1 MKYVPA
7 TFGVFLL
14 AAAVSASVHA
24 QQVAA
29 PADLDQTEE
38 AKKKLDA
45 VDLESVVVTGT
56 RSPKAIDKIPGAITL
71 VTKEEIKNTLAVTE
85 DATAVLARTV
95 PGYAE
100 SSQAM
105 SNSGETLR
113 GRIALRLF
121 DGIPQGS
128 PLRRWAVHRM
138 AYPPGV

>member
-1 MKYVPA
+1 MKQVPA
-7 TFGVFLL
+7 AFGVFLL

-24 QQVAA
+24 QQSTPLPAEEDEAA
-29 PADLDQTEE
+29 TEREAVNLDQ
-38 AKKKLDA
+38 
-45 VDLESVVVTGT
+45 VIVTGVRT
-56 RSPKAIDKIPGAITL
+56 PKAVDKIPGAITL
-71 VTKEEIKNTLAVTE
+71 VSREEIQHTLLVTE

-121 DGIPQGS
+121 DGVPQGS
-128 PLRRWAVHRM
+128 PLREGGRNATFTDMGMV
-138 AYPPGV
+138 